1 MDQYELPL
9 VFFTVLSQWGIGGV
23 LALTLY
29 RLSTVQSDKAGLS
42 LQQFKTLALA
52 LWLIEVLGSSLSLAH
67 LGSPAG
73 AYRAILGIN
82 HSWLSREA
90 VAFVLLNGCM
100 LLWLLTCWR
109 RPQQTALI
117 SVLGLLSVVVGTG
130 AILASAQI
138 YSQMVG
144 HSLWHAPFTQLAFL
158 GTPVLLG
165 FTTLG
170 IVLNVCGLVV
180 PRIIRYGILL
190 GILLVIGALIG
201 RYQIA
206 EASAAG
212 LLLWWQLCAGILVS
226 AALFTLLRS
235 GARFSPAVGLLAG
248 IAVVSGEL
256 VGRMLFYSSVMGQL
270 PLF

>member
-9 VFFTVLSQWGIGGV
+9 VFFTVLSQWSIGGV

-29 RLSTVQSDKAGLS
+29 RLSAVQSDKAGLS
-42 LQQFKTLALA
+42 PQQLKNLALA
-52 LWLIEVLGSSLSLAH
+52 LWLIQVLGSSLSLAH
-67 LGSPAG
+67 LGSTSG
-73 AYRAILGIN
+73 AYRVILGIS

-100 LLWLLTCWR
+100 LLWLIACWL
-109 RPQQTALI
+109 RPLQATLI
-117 SVLGLLSVVVGTG
+117 SVLGLLSVVVGIG

-144 HSLWHAPFTQLAFL
+144 HMLWHAPFTQLAFI
-158 GTPVLLG
+158 GTLVLLG

-170 IVLNVCGLVV
+170 IVLNVYGLVV
-180 PRIIRYGILL
+180 PRVIRYGMLL
-190 GILLVIGALIG
+190 GIFLVIGALIG
-201 RYQIA
+201 RYQIL
-206 EASAAG
+206 EASSAG
-212 LLLWWQLCAGILVS
+212 LLLWWQLCASILVS

-235 GARFSPAVGLLAG
+235 GMRISPAVGLLVG

-256 VGRMLFYSSVMGQL
+256 VGRMLFYSNVMSQF
-270 PLF
+270 PWF

>member
-1 MDQYELPL
+1 MEQYEFPL

-29 RLSTVQSDKAGLS
+29 RLNVVRSGKNGLS
-42 LQQFKTLALA
+42 SQQFKVLALA
-52 LWLIEVLGSSLSLAH
+52 LWLIEVVGSSLSLAH

-73 AYRAILGIN
+73 AYRSVLGIG

-100 LLWLLTCWR
+100 LLWLLACWQ
-109 RPQQTALI
+109 RPRQTALI
-117 SVLGLLSVVVGTG
+117 AALGLLSVIVGAA

-138 YSQMVG
+138 YSQMIG

-158 GTPVLLG
+158 GTPLLLG

-170 IVLNVCGLVV
+170 IVLNVGGLAV
-180 PRIIRYGILL
+180 PRIIRYGMLL

-201 RYQIA
+201 RYQVA

-212 LLLWWQLCAGILVS
+212 ILLWWQLSASVLIS

-235 GARFSPAVGLLAG
+235 EMRFSPAMGLLVG
-248 IAVVSGEL
+248 SAVVSGEL
-256 VGRMLFYSSVMGQL
+256 VGRMLFYSSVMGQF
-270 PLF
+270 PWF